1 MSRFG
6 GKNFGT
12 KNPYDALMEG
22 SEDDKE
28 TAEDEN
34 PPAKKPRF
42 EKPKVKAPKPP
53 PTPVAITKPP
63 PKVKDG
69 GEKITD
75 KGDERKNEE
84 SKGPVVY
91 TRPEGQNP
99 GIGSNS
105 VRHYVGQGN
114 MGVIIDGWLDE
125 KDGHTGPAND
135 QETLLILS
143 DFLTAVKMGTPGD
156 HQLYGYSTN
165 RLELKK
171 DRKRVM
177 QNAAVLKLAKT
188 DLLYVTDG
196 GHFHRAQPE
205 IDNKSR
211 DRTSH
216 TTVTLMDRKSM
227 RNTQP
232 GQEYYAQ
239 LQVHIYINE
248 DTGKYRGYCVVI
260 EREALQ
266 VRPDRNVRRWLRYE
280 ERGEQF
286 EETLNLVSPY
296 HIEPPPPPAPR
307 TSSQPTTASG
317 LSGDRAVSSGT
328 SGQPPTSSEST
339 NLGTKRTFGGIYKP
353 PGARTADTQDTVER
367 TPTNFAGTGAYVPP
381 GRRATNT
388 PQQGSGTEAPRIEGD
403 RWAKLGDKRRTFGS
417 GKR

>member
-22 SEDDKE
+22 AEDDKE
-28 TAEDEN
+28 TAEDET

-42 EKPKVKAPKPP
+42 EKPKVKAPQPP
-53 PTPVAITKPP
+53 PTPAAITKPP

-69 GEKITD
+69 GKKITA
-75 KGDERKNEE
+75 KGDEGQKEE
-84 SKGPVVY
+84 TKGPVVL

-99 GIGSNS
+99 GIGSNA

-114 MGVIIDGWLDE
+114 MGVIIDGRLDE

-143 DFLTAVKMGTPGD
+143 DFLTAVKMGTTGD
-156 HQLYGYSTN
+156 YLLYGYSTN

-188 DLLYVTDG
+188 DLLYVSDG
-196 GHFHRAQPE
+196 GHFHRAQPD

-232 GQEYYAQ
+232 GKEYYTQ
-239 LQVHIYINE
+239 LQGILRS
-248 DTGKYRGYCVVI
+248 YRKGGTPGW
-260 EREALQ
+260 AQ
-266 VRPDRNVRRWLRYE
+266 DRNVRRWLRYE

-296 HIEPPPPPAPR
+296 HLEPPPPPQ
-307 TSSQPTTASG
+307 TSSQLTTASG
-317 LSGDRAVSSGT
+317 SSGQRAVSSGS

-339 NLGTKRTFGGIYKP
+339 NLGTKRTFGGTYKP
-353 PGARTADTQDTVER
+353 PGARTAGTKDTVER
-367 TPTNFAGTGAYVPP
+367 TPTKFAGTGAYVPP

-388 PQQGSGTEAPRIEGD
+388 PQQGSGSEAPRITGD

-417 GKR
+417 GKK